1 MRLLSSSLVHLTSIL
16 SDLEYHD
23 GTTLGSRLNVTRSA
37 IWKSIK
43 KLEEHGIKIY
53 SVKSKGYALKDSLIL
68 LDQEFISKKIDNPN
82 ITIEV
87 LEEIDSTNQYLKR
100 NLINRR
106 ICIAEKHLKG
116 KGRLGRNWHSPFA
129 QNIYMSYVYNFKKD
143 ASQLNG
149 LSLVVSIAMIYAI
162 REIEALKHIM
172 LKWPNDGIFDS
183 KKIMGNIIE
192 MQSENYGEST
202 AIIGMG
208 INVNMLECDEGN
220 INQSWT
226 SLRKITGKYIDRNL
240 LCVALIHNLNM
251 CLEQFDKYGLSYFIT
266 KWNELDYLYNK
277 SIRIDEGNIVGI
289 AKGIDNNGNLLLET
303 AGGEVKSFP
312 AGETSICK

>member
-1 MRLLSSSLVHLTSIL
+1 MKLISSNLVQLASTL

-23 GTTLGSRLNVTRSA
+23 GTTLGAKLNVTRSS

-43 KLEEHGIKIY
+43 KLEEHDIKIY
-53 SVKSKGYALKDSLIL
+53 SVKNKGYALKEPLLL
-68 LDQEFISKKIDNPN
+68 LDQNFISKQIDNPN

-87 LEEIDSTNQYLKR
+87 MEEIDSTNQYLKK
-100 NLINRR
+100 NPINRK
-106 ICIAEKHLKG
+106 ICLAEKQLNG
-116 KGRLGRNWHSPFA
+116 KGRLGRSWHSPFG

-162 REIEALKHIM
+162 KEIDISIPVM
-172 LKWPNDGIFDS
+172 LKWPNDGIWDG

-192 MQSENYGEST
+192 TQSESYGEST
-202 AIIGMG
+202 VIIGMG
-208 INVNMLECDEGN
+208 INVNMLECDDSN
-220 INQSWT
+220 ISQSWT
-226 SLRKITGKYIDRNL
+226 SLRKATGKYIDRNF

-251 CLEQFDKYGLSYFIT
+251 CLEQFNKYGLSYFIS
-266 KWNELDYLYNK
+266 KWSELDYLYNK
-277 SIRIDEGNIVGI
+277 SVKLNGDDVVGI
-289 AKGIDNNGNLLLET
+289 AKGIDNNGNLLLEI
-303 AGGEVKSFP
+303 AGGEVRAFP